1 MYCYTFSLDLHV
13 LSAPPAFVLSQD
25 QTLKKFRS
33 DAHTR
38 AATSIHLTSY
48 SLYSVVKE
56 QTPKR
61 GSETHRSGREL
72 GTLHNRQDHC
82 QGTKT
87 DSQVWSRK
95 RLGRADCTTSLL
107 ARPSNERDNTG
118 NRLACLGVMKISR
131 RNMLKA
137 GSFGLLAGMTGGCDA
152 VGGIFGRMFA
162 IPPRE
167 TTYFTPNSKFYVVN
181 YADSVV
187 KVARE
192 VNIEQ
197 WRLTVK
203 GEVKKPLSL
212 GWRDILNRDSFD
224 QVSTLMCIDTLPGG
238 DSLGNALWRGISL
251 KELLKEAGADE
262 EIARDVVFRAND
274 GYDDSIPYTRAMQD
288 DVMLAYL
295 MNGEKLPKEHGFPL
309 RLLVPGLYGIKN
321 VKWITEIEVYAG
333 DYQGYWQRKGW
344 TDDGTIKIFSRI
356 DSPGHY
362 QTLRG
367 PEQIFRGIAFGGPNS
382 ISKVELSFDNGQTW
396 NECGLETPQSP
407 YSWVIWNYAW
417 RPPKRGKYQTVV
429 RATDTKGQLQI
440 AEIVRPQP
448 AGASGLHTIITDIEQ
463 I

>member
-1 MYCYTFSLDLHV
+1 
-13 LSAPPAFVLSQD
+13 
-25 QTLKKFRS
+25 
-33 DAHTR
+33 
-38 AATSIHLTSY
+38 
-48 SLYSVVKE
+48 
-56 QTPKR
+56 
-61 GSETHRSGREL
+61 
-72 GTLHNRQDHC
+72 
-82 QGTKT
+82 
-87 DSQVWSRK
+87 
-95 RLGRADCTTSLL
+95 
-107 ARPSNERDNTG
+107 
-118 NRLACLGVMKISR
+118 MKISR
-131 RNMLKA
+131 RNILKA
-137 GSFGLLAGMTGGCDA
+137 GSLGFLAGMMGGCDA

-167 TTYFTPNSKFYVVN
+167 TTYFTPNNKFYVVN

-212 GWRDILNRDSFD
+212 GWRDILNRDAFD

-238 DSLGNALWRGISL
+238 DSLGNAQWRGISL
-251 KELLKEAGADE
+251 KALLQEAGVDE
-262 EIARDVVFRAND
+262 EVARDVVFRAND

-333 DYQGYWQRKGW
+333 DYKGYWQRKGW

-362 QTLRG
+362 QALSG
-367 PEQIFRGIAFGGPNS
+367 PEQTFRGIAFGGPNS
-382 ISKVELSFDNGQTW
+382 ISKVELSFDAGKTW
-396 NECGLETPQSP
+396 NDCELMSPMSP
-407 YSWVIWNYAW
+407 YSWVIWSYTW
-417 RPPKRGKYQTVV
+417 KPPKRGKYQTVV

-463 I
+463 V